1 MINMLIQSVENKEI
15 DAYTGED
22 LKERMTIDILK
33 KNLTVPINIENS
45 YGGKKNKYFTG
56 EEIKKIEIYGKY
68 IKTVDMPQP
77 IIKNISVTLIIP
89 AGTADMTIERNVF
102 TLKYNETPYVRLAKA
117 IFYRKDVIP
126 NQSFTY
132 QYLVIEDSLS

>member
-1 MINMLIQSVENKEI
+1 MYLYIQPESN
-15 DAYTGED
+15 YY
-22 LKERMTIDILK
+22 
-33 KNLTVPINIENS
+33 S
-45 YGGKKNKYFTG
+45 
-56 EEIKKIEIYGKY
+56 
-68 IKTVDMPQP
+68 
-77 IIKNISVTLIIP
+77 TLSN
-89 AGTADMTIERNVF
+89 DF